1 MSRPPLGLF
10 RKSVLAT
17 AVAGV
22 MAAPS
27 APVIGNPSGAE
38 VIHGT
43 VDFQTFGNEFLITN
57 SNGAIINWQ
66 DFSIAQGEITRF
78 QQEAA
83 NSAVLN
89 RVVGGGISEILGSLV
104 SNGKVFLINP
114 NGVVFGQNVTID
126 TAGFVA
132 STLDMANEDF
142 LAGNYTFEGSTDGQ
156 IVNEGYLATRGGNV
170 FFVAANI
177 ENSGVVHAEDGSL
190 VLAAGERVRIR
201 SLDSPEIEFE
211 LAAPDNSVLNLGALL
226 ADQGAVKAF
235 AGTLT
240 HSGEIRAN
248 QVSLGADGSIHLY
261 AADSL
266 RLESDSVVDASG
278 ANGGDILIEAEGGT
292 LEALGTL
299 TVEGTDGTGGRVR
312 LLSEQ
317 VGLLDGAVVNADGT
331 EGGGQVLIGGAQ
343 QGLGPEPNA
352 SDVYVDIN
360 ATVGAS
366 STVDG
371 DGGEIIVFAA
381 ETARVHGDL
390 TATGGPEGG
399 DGGFIETSAS
409 LLSVTSTPNAG
420 STHGAPGEWLIDPD
434 LIVVSGNSTSEV
446 VVSTGTFPTYET
458 DSFAIAPTIGDQVIE
473 DAVNVNGTS
482 VRVLAVAGSESAS
495 PGTGGTT
502 SAIFIDTQLDF
513 NATVPGLTV
522 FFESQD
528 GDIFVNQPIINT
540 GTQALNYQFDASTV
554 DFNANVLTNGGA
566 IDLPFTSSPPLARLN
581 GATLEGNLTTEALE
595 VVSGINTFD
604 GDVSAFTASI
614 SGGEANFLQ
623 GATISQLSVTGG
635 VLDVASTLDVNIFFD
650 WSGGDLRGAGTLTVD
665 GIGSGTTS
673 IFGVA
678 PRSLTD
684 LDLVLKD
691 QIFWDEGDITVSG
704 DAAISIDGTL
714 DIGSGLSNRSIFN
727 GGLNGGSVGPAF
739 NITSGATVDQRSP
752 AFIQIAVPTN
762 NQGAINAI
770 SGELAL
776 TGGGTSS
783 GTFSVDAGAILRFE
797 DSSGGGG
804 HTLSG
809 PISGFGGVIFSGS
822 GTAALFDDG
831 GANSYSVDQTTVDG
845 ASVQFAQFISQPSV
859 NIEVINGGNLNLAAD
874 VDLGNL
880 IARTGA
886 TIDAGGGVSQTSNL
900 VLDGGFFTNA
910 ASGDFLVTGSALLNN
925 ANLQHLGL
933 LQLAG
938 TASGSS
944 VTLNGS
950 GTTRVTGT
958 NSFGLNQVTI
968 NTGVLEIQVGAQTN
982 RLDLLGGEL
991 ALDGGDLDIT
1001 TDLVFN
1007 GGLLRGTGTLSIN
1020 SDSVFLTTG
1029 TIGGD
1034 ATLKLDT
1041 AALGSLTGSLLLEDR
1056 ARLEVR
1062 GVLEMIGDGAS
1073 LTLDDDAELST
1084 DGALRFLG
1092 DGDVFDGPNDPSAT
1106 TGSQWFNSG
1115 TIEKT
1120 QGGSGSSVFGV
1131 ETLLSQGSIIASAGT
1146 IALQNELQTNGA
1158 IVINSDITLGTS
1170 TRLLTGASITGAP
1183 VVIGAGS
1190 SLSAVSSATVSV
1202 EAVTVQGGTL
1212 FAEAGGILQ
1221 IGNALTW
1228 NTGTIGGGAGT
1239 VQVLPSAT
1247 GLIDTLGT
1255 KTLSGGNLA
1264 LDSAA
1269 GVIWA
1274 QGNVTLANEA
1284 QLSINGAVDVTAS
1297 GASLLGSPSETLFI
1311 DSNGALAYLGTGT
1324 LAVAPSLVSTGLT
1337 RVGGA
1342 GTLRFDAFAQ
1352 IGDVEATNGTLSF
1365 TGGGLGTNPT
1375 IVTQAPGVIDFGNG
1389 FTLDNAVFPP
1399 SNSGTILGNFTLS
1412 GALTSIDSA
1421 MTFRDVAIT
1430 TTGTLAINAP

>member
-10 RKSVLAT
+10 RKSILAT

-22 MAAPS
+22 MATPS
-27 APVIGNPSGAE
+27 APVVGNPSGAE

-66 DFSIAQGEITRF
+66 DFSVAQGEITRF

-89 RVVGGGISEILGSLV
+89 RVVGGGISEIMGSLV

-292 LEALGTL
+292 LEALGTV

-312 LLSEQ
+312 LLGEQ

-420 STHGAPGEWLIDPD
+420 STRGAPGEWLIDPD

-482 VRVLAVAGSESAS
+482 VRVLAVAGSGSASPGTGCDPLLDPLCGQGGQSPGIES

-566 IDLPFTSSPPLARLN
+566 IDLPFGSIAPLARLN

-595 VVSGINTFD
+595 VASGINTFD
-604 GDVSAFTASI
+604 GTVSAFTASV

-623 GATISQLSVTGG
+623 GATTSMLSVTGG
-635 VLDVASTLDVNIFFD
+635 VLDVASTLDVDIFFD
-650 WSGGDLRGAGTLTVD
+650 WSGGTLQGPGVLTVD
-665 GIGSGTTS
+665 GAGGGSMN
-673 IFGVA
+673 IFGG
-678 PRSLTD
+678 SQLFLTD
-684 LDLVLKD
+684 LDLVAKD
-691 QIFWDEGDITVSG
+691 AVAWSGGDITMAG
-704 DAAISIDGTL
+704 DATIDIEGLLEITSGISSRFIND
-714 DIGSGLSNRSIFN
+714 
-727 GGLNGGSVGPAF
+727 GGLNGGAIGPAV
-739 NITSGATVDQRSP
+739 NILPGAVVNQNNSNL
-752 AFIQIAVPTN
+752 IQISVPLN
-762 NQGAINAI
+762 NSGTVNATA
-770 SGELAL
+770 GELSL
-776 TGGGTSS
+776 TGGGAST
-783 GTFSVDAGAILRFE
+783 GAFTVDTGATLRFE

-804 HTLSG
+804 HALSG
-809 PISGFGGVIFSGS
+809 PISGFGDVFFSGS

-831 GANSYSVDQTTVDG
+831 GANSYSVSHTTVDG
-845 ASVQFAQFISQPSV
+845 ASVQFAQFMSQLGSTM
-859 NIEVINGGNLNLAAD
+859 EAINGGNLSFVTD
-874 VDLGNL
+874 VDLGNF
-880 IARTGA
+880 IARSGA
-886 TIDAGGGVSQTSNL
+886 AIDAGGGVSQVSNL
-900 VLDGGFFTNA
+900 VVDGGFFTNA
-910 ASGDFLVTGSALLNN
+910 ASGDFLVTGSAALNS
-925 ANLQHLGL
+925 AGLQHSGL

-938 TASGSS
+938 STSGSS
-944 VTLNGS
+944 ATLNGT
-950 GTTRVTGT
+950 GTTRVTSTG
-958 NSFGLNQVTI
+958 NFGLNQVTI
-968 NTGVLEIQVGAQTN
+968 NSGVLEIQVGAQTD

-991 ALDGGDLDIT
+991 ALDGGDLDVT
-1001 TDLVFN
+1001 TDLLFN
-1007 GGLLRGTGTLSIN
+1007 GGLLRG
-1020 SDSVFLTTG
+1020 
-1029 TIGGD
+1029 
-1034 ATLKLDT
+1034 
-1041 AALGSLTGSLLLEDR
+1041 
-1056 ARLEVR
+1056 
-1062 GVLEMIGDGAS
+1062 
-1073 LTLDDDAELST
+1073 
-1084 DGALRFLG
+1084 
-1092 DGDVFDGPNDPSAT
+1092 
-1106 TGSQWFNSG
+1106 
-1115 TIEKT
+1115 
-1120 QGGSGSSVFGV
+1120 
-1131 ETLLSQGSIIASAGT
+1131 
-1146 IALQNELQTNGA
+1146 
-1158 IVINSDITLGTS
+1158 
-1170 TRLLTGASITGAP
+1170 
-1183 VVIGAGS
+1183 
-1190 SLSAVSSATVSV
+1190 
-1202 EAVTVQGGTL
+1202 
-1212 FAEAGGILQ
+1212 
-1221 IGNALTW
+1221 
-1228 NTGTIGGGAGT
+1228 
-1239 VQVLPSAT
+1239 
-1247 GLIDTLGT
+1247 
-1255 KTLSGGNLA
+1255 
-1264 LDSAA
+1264 
-1269 GVIWA
+1269 
-1274 QGNVTLANEA
+1274 
-1284 QLSINGAVDVTAS
+1284 
-1297 GASLLGSPSETLFI
+1297 
-1311 DSNGALAYLGTGT
+1311 
-1324 LAVAPSLVSTGLT
+1324 
-1337 RVGGA
+1337 
-1342 GTLRFDAFAQ
+1342 
-1352 IGDVEATNGTLSF
+1352 
-1365 TGGGLGTNPT
+1365 
-1375 IVTQAPGVIDFGNG
+1375 
-1389 FTLDNAVFPP
+1389 
-1399 SNSGTILGNFTLS
+1399 
-1412 GALTSIDSA
+1412 
-1421 MTFRDVAIT
+1421 
-1430 TTGTLAINAP
+1430 